1 MLYLVI
7 CGLHDKPYIAE
18 RNVEDATWGG
28 TVGDIADMQFENLL
42 RVVEVGT
49 GRDVTERMVREAAE
63 KRLNADDDYS
73 HKFFELVELHAGTRA
88 ARSLVRGVA

>member
-1 MLYLVI
+1 MLYVVI
-7 CGLHDKPYIAE
+7 CGLYDKPYIAE
-18 RNVEDATWGG
+18 RNVEDATWDG

-42 RVVEVGT
+42 RVVETHT

-63 KRLNADDDYS
+63 KRAHADADYS
-73 HKFFELVELHAGTRA
+73 HKFFALFELHVGTRA